1 MALQSLG
8 LLGEQAVYRWIETA
22 RKRTPPKFKNKKGRG
37 GGVPVKLI
45 GSKKK
50 KKKSVALQSSAPS
63 IILCD

>member
-45 GSKKK
+45 ESKKK
-50 KKKSVALQSSAPS
+50 KKKNQ
-63 IILCD
+63 

>member
-22 RKRTPPKFKNKKGRG
+22 RKRTPPKLKNKGRG
-37 GGVPVKLI
+37 GGVSVKLI

-50 KKKSVALQSSAPS
+50 
-63 IILCD
+63 IIKNQ